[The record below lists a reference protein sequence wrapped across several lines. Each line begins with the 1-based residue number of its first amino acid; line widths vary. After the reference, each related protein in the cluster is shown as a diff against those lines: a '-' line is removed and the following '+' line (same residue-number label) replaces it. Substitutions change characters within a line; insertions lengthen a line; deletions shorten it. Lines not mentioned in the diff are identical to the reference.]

1 MKALHSKTIL
11 SQRNTVPNARRAGK
25 HIKKLFTAGLQK
37 QSTIEKRKK
46 TQEEIQISDGLAI
59 CLFGFSAQAQNQ
71 QMEGSKQVSPQLDFQ
86 KQLNMYDLAYEE
98 ELRQQTVMAV
108 SLNLVA
114 QATAENRLQE
124 VLPDAEMWVIQNEQ
138 SSNLI
143 ILF

>member
-1 MKALHSKTIL
+1 
-11 SQRNTVPNARRAGK
+11 
-25 HIKKLFTAGLQK
+25 
-37 QSTIEKRKK
+37 
-46 TQEEIQISDGLAI
+46 
-59 CLFGFSAQAQNQ
+59 
-71 QMEGSKQVSPQLDFQ
+71 MEGSKQVSPQLDFQ

>member
-1 MKALHSKTIL
+1 
-11 SQRNTVPNARRAGK
+11 
-25 HIKKLFTAGLQK
+25 
-37 QSTIEKRKK
+37 
-46 TQEEIQISDGLAI
+46 
-59 CLFGFSAQAQNQ
+59 
-71 QMEGSKQVSPQLDFQ
+71 
-86 KQLNMYDLAYEE
+86 MYDLAYEE